1 MNASRN
7 LPRPIRLLYLV
18 RLLALLSVLAP
29 VSRASDFALR
39 DGDTVAFLGDSITA
53 ARGYT
58 KVIEHYAHMRF
69 PDRHIRFVNAGEG
82 GDTAQRSLLRLER
95 DVFAERATVLT
106 VALGINDIGWGTR
119 ADDVHRQQ
127 YLDGIRDIVTQS
139 QRRGIRVF
147 VCSPAITAE
156 DPDTAEKGYLQGMA
170 DEGMALARA
179 LGARS
184 IDVSRVMRSIQR
196 RVVSA
201 NASETDRSKHTR
213 LHGDDGVHLND
224 LGQLA
229 MAFAILKGLDA
240 PAEVSSVALDATG
253 LRVLASQGCVISGLE
268 RGGGGITFRRLDA
281 GLPLNLG
288 ILSALNHRWIPFPDE
303 LNGYRLRVVGLD
315 PGEHEVWVEG
325 RLLGRYSAERLARG
339 ENIASATANGWEP
352 GGPWDAQ
359 SDVVKELVD
368 ARDKAWGGA
377 AFWRRYNA
385 SNPRA
390 ARLRREALAA
400 DNALVSLMRTTAK
413 PYPYRFEIRRSGTA
427 GASSAAERH

>member
-1 MNASRN
+1 MPFSLVPSVPRI
-7 LPRPIRLLYLV
+7 LPTLRC
-18 RLLALLSVLAP
+18 LALLWIAVHASK
-29 VSRASDFALR
+29 ASDFALR
-39 DGDTVAFLGDSITA
+39 NGDTVAFLGDSITA

-69 PDRHIRFVNAGEG
+69 PERRIRFVNAGEG
-82 GDTAQRSLLRLER
+82 GDTAQRSLQRLDR

-119 ADDVHRQQ
+119 ADDAHRQG
-127 YLDGIRDIVTQS
+127 YLDGIRDIVTRS

-156 DPDTAEKGYLQGMA
+156 DPETAEKGYLQGMA
-170 DEGMALARA
+170 DEGMRLARS
-179 LGARS
+179 LGART
-184 IDVSRVMRSIQR
+184 IDVSRAMRVIQR

-201 NASETDRSKHTR
+201 NATEKDPSKHTR
-213 LHGDDGVHLND
+213 LHVEDGVHLND

-240 PAEVSSVALDATG
+240 PSEVSSATLDAAG
-253 LRVLASQGCVISGLE
+253 LRAVGAQGCSVSGVA
-268 RGGGGITFRRLDA
+268 RMPGGVTFRRLDV

-288 ILSALNHRWIPFPDE
+288 ILSALNHRWIPIPDE
-303 LNGYRLRVVGLD
+303 LNGYRLRVMGLE
-315 PGEHEVWVEG
+315 PGDYEVWVEG
-325 RLLGRYSAERLARG
+325 RLLGTYGAERLARG
-339 ENIASATANGWEP
+339 ENIASATSNGWEP

-377 AFWRRYNA
+377 AFWGRHNA
-385 SNPRA
+385 SNPAA
-390 ARLRREALAA
+390 ARLRKEARAV
-400 DNALVSLMRTTAK
+400 DDALVSLMRSTAK
-413 PYPYRFEIRRSGTA
+413 PYPYRFEIRRAATPTQAGT
-427 GASSAAERH
+427 GKGL